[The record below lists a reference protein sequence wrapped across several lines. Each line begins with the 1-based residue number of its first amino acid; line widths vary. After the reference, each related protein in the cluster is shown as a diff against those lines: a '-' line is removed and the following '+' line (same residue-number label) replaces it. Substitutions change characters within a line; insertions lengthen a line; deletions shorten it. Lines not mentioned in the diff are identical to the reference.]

1 MGLLSQFL
9 RIPSAGLVN
18 VLASGALYTF
28 AVLCLIEGAK
38 ARVKVAGG
46 GTRLFTVAGGIMT
59 FLHYYFH
66 VDRNV
71 VMRIYVQN
79 FGYGLMFVVAAAQ
92 IARAS
97 QREGTDKLVLWLPN
111 ASTPRC
117 VMIARGTG

>member
-28 AVLCLIEGAK
+28 AVLCLIEGVK

-46 GTRLFTVAGGIMT
+46 GTLLFTIAGGIMT

-66 VDRNV
+66 VDRDL
-71 VMRIYVQN
+71 VMRIYAQN

-97 QREGTDKLVLWLPN
+97 QRRGTDKLVFWLPN
-111 ASTPRC
+111 ASTLRS
-117 VMIARGTG
+117 VMIAGATG

>member
-28 AVLCLIEGAK
+28 AVLCLIEGVK

-46 GTRLFTVAGGIMT
+46 GTLLFTIAGGIMA

-71 VMRIYVQN
+71 VMRIYAQN

-117 VMIARGTG
+117 VMIAGGTG